1 MAQSAARPT
10 MTDSPAS
17 RLRAHVEML
26 AGTIGER
33 HLWRCEALDRA
44 ARYISAQFQSS
55 RYTPALQTF
64 DVARIPV
71 SNVEAT
77 LMGTDR
83 PAEIVVIGAHYDS
96 VSGCPGANDN
106 GTGVAAM
113 LELAERF
120 SGRP

>member
-1 MAQSAARPT
+1 
-10 MTDSPAS
+10 MTDSPTS

-44 ARYISAQFQSS
+44 ARYVSAQFETAG
-55 RYTPALQTF
+55 YTPQLQTF

-77 LMGTDR
+77 LAGTDR
-83 PAEIVVIGAHYDS
+83 PAEIIVVGAHYDS
-96 VSGCPGANDN
+96 VSGSPGANDN

-113 LELAERF
+113 LELVQRF
-120 SGRP
+120 SRRPQPRTL